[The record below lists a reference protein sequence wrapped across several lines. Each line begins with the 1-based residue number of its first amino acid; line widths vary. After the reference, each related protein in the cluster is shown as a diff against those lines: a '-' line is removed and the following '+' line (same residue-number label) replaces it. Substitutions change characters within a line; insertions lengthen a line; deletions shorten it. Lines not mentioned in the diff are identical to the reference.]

1 MKNILTKSTIDPGV
15 SLVLFLRW
23 LSLTNLRVSLW
34 SQASSTP
41 LPPLS
46 PPHTNPLVLTEP
58 CSVLLRHQQQAP
70 TTASRLRPGTSSFR
84 HRASLARSRCTRR
97 PSSPPVQS
105 AVVSALVPLTWPSL
119 LSMSS
124 SAICRS
130 DSSTS
135 LTLFHFQLLFLRF
148 LSPRLEEEIFFFF
161 WEEISRNIIKKINGK
176 ISGRTYS
183 VQTDNGNKMSLSL
196 LKHGPDSEPGPSPEG
211 RLCPSF
217 DFFFFFFLRRSFDF
231 IGLPLRIV

>member
-1 MKNILTKSTIDPGV
+1 MDATFMESKKTQNVYAPFMESKRVPCMSAYVNWTNIIHKLIFFFNWGAHCPRSSAPEESINKAFFNLKNILTKSTIDPGV
-15 SLVLFLRW
+15 SPVLFLRW

-41 LPPLS
+41 LHPLS

-97 PSSPPVQS
+97 PSLPPVQS

-148 LSPRLEEEIFFFF
+148 LSPRLEEEIFFFLR
-161 WEEISRNIIKKINGK
+161 RNI
-176 ISGRTYS
+176 SQYY
-183 VQTDNGNKMSLSL
+183 
-196 LKHGPDSEPGPSPEG
+196 
-211 RLCPSF
+211 
-217 DFFFFFFLRRSFDF
+217 
-231 IGLPLRIV
+231 

>member
-41 LPPLS
+41 LHPLS

-58 CSVLLRHQQQAP
+58 FSVLLRHQQQAP

-97 PSSPPVQS
+97 PSSPPVPL

-148 LSPRLEEEIFFFF
+148 LSPRLEEEFFFF
-161 WEEISRNIIKKINGK
+161 FFEKKYLAILLKRLSNGK

-217 DFFFFFFLRRSFDF
+217 DFFFFFFWEDL
-231 IGLPLRIV
+231 LTLLVYH

>member
-1 MKNILTKSTIDPGV
+1 MYHDQLNSYKS
-15 SLVLFLRW
+15 LLLFLRW

-41 LPPLS
+41 LHPLS

-58 CSVLLRHQQQAP
+58 CSVLLRQQHLAP

-97 PSSPPVQS
+97 PSSPPVAS

-119 LSMSS
+119 LSISS

-148 LSPRLEEEIFFFF
+148 LSPRLEEGMVFFL
-161 WEEISRNIIKKINGK
+161 EKKYLAILLKRFSNGK

-183 VQTDNGNKMSLSL
+183 VQTDNGNKISLSL
-196 LKHGPDSEPGPSPEG
+196 KAWT
-211 RLCPSF
+211 CF
-217 DFFFFFFLRRSFDF
+217 DARTKS
-231 IGLPLRIV
+231 